1 MQPEIAKALAD
12 IAAAL
17 AVLAKSGTAPA
28 APARDDA
35 PKVLTY
41 GAIPCTIDG
50 VTYASKSG
58 ARVALHLSWAALDE
72 AIKRGTIRPHGDDL
86 LSPPHSRQRKPTTIA
101 GVAYPSQHAASKA
114 TGILLGDIGSAS
126 RLGLLHLLKPT
137 K

>member
-17 AVLAKSGTAPA
+17 AVLAKSGTAHPDLTRNTA
-28 APARDDA
+28 A
-35 PKVLTY
+35 KVLTY

-50 VTYASKSG
+50 VTYASKSW
-58 ARVALHLSWAALDE
+58 AREALHVTWATLDE
-72 AIKRGTIRPHGDDL
+72 AIKRGTLRPQGKDL
-86 LSPPHSRQRKPTTIA
+86 LSQPERSPGKITTIA
-101 GVAYPSQHAASKA
+101 GVTYPSQHAASMA
-114 TGILLGDIGSAS
+114 TGILVGDIGSAS